1 MTSIVEDMRRK
12 EKEMRS
18 NLRDDN
24 NVVRALKEE
33 ANQAKDR
40 FVEQMERCLASSSFN
55 KSQLDSYATILTQ
68 IDGILADIGISSD
81 AKWTSLMIRCGC
93 VFPHE
98 TNEKKAPLP
107 SPSSTP
113 TQSASAP
120 STSTGKP
127 KVKKTGWNTAPL
139 IKETKSLVEIQKSE
153 EQQLDQSESRDFE
166 LELSQ
171 PTV

>member
-98 TNEKKAPLP
+98 TNEKTVP
-107 SPSSTP
+107 SPSSPTR

-120 STSTGKP
+120 STSSGKP

>member
-68 IDGILADIGISSD
+68 IDGILADIGISRD

-98 TNEKKAPLP
+98 TNEKTVP
-107 SPSSTP
+107 SPSSPTP

-120 STSTGKP
+120 STSSGKP